1 MRTPVRLERDGD
13 IAVIVIDNPPV
24 NAGSLAVRQ
33 GILACAREIA
43 ADPTI
48 MGTVL
53 IGAGKTFIAGSDL
66 KEFGAP
72 IEDPQLPTVI
82 AALEN
87 CRMPVVAALH
97 GAALGGGYEL
107 ALGCDARVA
116 SPGTVVGLPEVTLG
130 MIPGAGGTQRLPRIT
145 GIASAITL
153 ICAGTR
159 VEAAT
164 AKNIGMIDAV
174 AEGDL
179 RTFAVNYVRGMAGR
193 KRCVRDLTPAVED
206 VTAIQEAT
214 QAALKAGRHRPQVA
228 AAIEAVMAS
237 MSTPIDAA
245 LAAERE
251 VFQKLRVGSE
261 AFALRHLF
269 FSEKESG
276 KRAEFEGATAR
287 PVERI
292 AVIGAG
298 TMGTGIALAALAGG
312 FSVAL
317 LEQDQA
323 ALERGMTRLREHYA
337 QRVAAGKMKAVEAA
351 QQQALLR
358 AGTDDALL
366 EGAQLV
372 IEAVFEELAVKR
384 AVLHRLDALLPPG
397 VILASNTSYL
407 DLDALADATD
417 RPQDV
422 VGLHFFSPANVM
434 RLLEVVRG
442 NYTSP
447 EVLATCFALA
457 RRLGKLPILTG
468 NAFGFIGNRI
478 YAAYRRQSE
487 FMLEEGA
494 LPEQIDL
501 AMEAFGFAMG
511 PFAVADLSGLDIAW
525 RMRQAQAASR
535 NPDARYVAIPDRL
548 CEMNRLGRKTGA
560 GYYLYENSGKRGMAD
575 DTVTK
580 LIEQCADEK
589 GIARRAFSQQEIQQR
604 LLLTMANE
612 AALLLAEGVT
622 TRATDIDLVMVNGF
636 GFPKWEGGPVFWAC
650 CQDSAMLA
658 QQQQQLIAA
667 SGKGFAKG
675 DLGMLGR
682 LLPRDRMPPSPGA
695 TTTELK

>member
-1 MRTPVRLERDGD
+1 MSTPVRMERDGD

-24 NAGSLAVRQ
+24 NAGSLGVRQ
-33 GILACAREIA
+33 GILDCVNATA
-43 ADPTI
+43 ADPAVV
-48 MGTVL
+48 GAVL

-72 IEDPQLPTVI
+72 LADPQLPTVI
-82 AALEN
+82 AAIEN
-87 CRMPVVAALH
+87 CGKPVVAALH

-130 MIPGAGGTQRLPRIT
+130 MIPGAGGTQRLPRVA
-145 GIASAITL
+145 GIANAIEL

-159 VEAAT
+159 VEASRARQL
-164 AKNIGMIDAV
+164 GMIDAV

-179 RTFAVNYVRGMAGR
+179 RAFAVSYARGLEGR
-193 KRCVRDLTPAVED
+193 KRRVRDLAPAAE
-206 VTAIQEAT
+206 EAAT
-214 QAALKAGRHRPQVA
+214 LQAAAQAALKAGRHRPQVA
-228 AAIEAVMAS
+228 AAIAAVMAAAS
-237 MSTPIDAA
+237 KPIDEA
-245 LAAERE
+245 LAAERA

-269 FSEKESG
+269 FSEKESV
-276 KRAEFEGATAR
+276 KRPEFEGAEAR
-287 PVERI
+287 PVLRI

-312 FSVAL
+312 LSVVL

-323 ALERGMTRLREHYA
+323 ALERGVARMREHYA
-337 QRVAAGKMKAVEAA
+337 QRVASGKMKAIEAA
-351 QQQALLR
+351 QQQSLLR

-366 EGAQLV
+366 DGVQLV
-372 IEAVFEELAVKR
+372 IEAVFEDLAVKR
-384 AVLHRLDALLPPG
+384 AVLHRIDALLPPG

-407 DLDALADATD
+407 DLDAITDATD

-442 NYTSP
+442 AYTSP
-447 EVLATCFALA
+447 EVLSTCFALA

-478 YAAYRRQSE
+478 YAAYRRQCE

-494 LPEQIDL
+494 LPEQIDQ
-501 AMEAFGFAMG
+501 AVEAFGFAMG

-525 RMRQAQAASR
+525 RMRQAQAAAR
-535 NPDARYVAIPDRL
+535 DPRARYVAIADRL
-548 CEMNRLGRKTGA
+548 CEQNRLGRKTGA
-560 GYYLYENSGKRGMAD
+560 GYYRYSEAGKRGVPDHA
-575 DTVTK
+575 VTM
-580 LIEQCADEK
+580 LIEECSREK
-589 GIARRAFSQQEIQQR
+589 GIVRRTFSELEIQRR

-622 TRATDIDLVMVNGF
+622 TRVSDIDLVMVNGF
-636 GFPKWEGGPVFWAC
+636 GFPKWEGGPIFWAC
-650 CQDSAMLA
+650 RQDPATLE
-658 QQQQQLIAA
+658 QEQGRLLAA
-667 SGKGFAKG
+667 SGIGFPKGE
-675 DLGMLGR
+675 LGVLRR
-682 LLPRDRMPPSPGA
+682 LLPRDRIPAALIGA
-695 TTTELK
+695 